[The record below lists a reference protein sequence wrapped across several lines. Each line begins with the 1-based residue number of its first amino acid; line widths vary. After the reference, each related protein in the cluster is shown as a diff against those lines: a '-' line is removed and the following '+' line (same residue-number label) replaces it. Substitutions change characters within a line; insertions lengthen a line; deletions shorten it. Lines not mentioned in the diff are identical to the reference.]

1 MKRAILS
8 AAAAALLVLSFGLS
22 KVGCTFLVAKPAAS
36 GENNSS
42 DKYQV
47 KIDNFSF
54 GPSTLTVPVGATVTW
69 TNQDDVPHTV
79 VSTDG
84 KDIKSPV
91 LDTDQKFTHTF
102 ARAGTYDYYCS
113 IHPKMTGKVI
123 VQ

>member
-1 MKRAILS
+1 MKTVMLS
-8 AAAAALLVLSFGLS
+8 AAIMFVVALALGSSTQARLAAEGQ
-22 KVGCTFLVAKPAAS
+22 KT
-36 GENNSS
+36 EQ
-42 DKYQV
+42 YQV

-54 GPSTLTVPVGATVTW
+54 GPATLTVPVGATVTW
-69 TNQDDVPHTV
+69 INQDDLPHTV

-84 KDIKSPV
+84 KGIKSPV

-102 ARAGTYDYYCS
+102 AQPGTYAYYCS